1 MSYVSWVS
9 SPAPLVTTLFCHYNT
24 SAAPVQCPLHKS
36 DLLFRLVASSQL
48 GILFS
53 ADSLVTLT
61 WTLNLDFSF
70 IKLGTSFEMRLERL
84 VYSQVE
90 I

>member
-1 MSYVSWVS
+1 M
-9 SPAPLVTTLFCHYNT
+9 TTLFCHYNT

-36 DLLFRLVASSQL
+36 DQLFRLVASSQL

-53 ADSLVTLT
+53 ADSLVT